1 MSNDIM
7 TLRNPRGPAKTYYN
21 YLLTDKN
28 TQEKTHYKTLQEITE
43 KYNISRS
50 NIYLMVRNPE
60 TVRRKFND
68 LKIEKVHIH
77 YLVIEQNLDP
87 SVIM

>member
-1 MSNDIM
+1 M
-7 TLRNPRGPAKTYYN
+7 
-21 YLLTDKN
+21 
-28 TQEKTHYKTLQEITE
+28 LQEITE